1 MPCGSFPRKAPAARI
16 IVCLS
21 SGMEGSEEASH
32 QHQADRPR
40 SLIATI
46 DALTSPKRRIEAS
59 PGTNGISK
67 GSTFK

>member
-1 MPCGSFPRKAPAARI
+1 
-16 IVCLS
+16 
-21 SGMEGSEEASH
+21 MEGSEEASH

-40 SLIATI
+40 SLKATI

-67 GSTFK
+67 SSTFK